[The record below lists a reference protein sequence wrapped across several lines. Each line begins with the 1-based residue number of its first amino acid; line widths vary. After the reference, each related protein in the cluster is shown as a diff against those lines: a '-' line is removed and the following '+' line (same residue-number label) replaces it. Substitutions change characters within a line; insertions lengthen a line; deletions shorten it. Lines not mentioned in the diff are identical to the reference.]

1 MKRILSLLLLVA
13 LSLSL
18 FSCGGGNDDDLTR
31 NEDGL
36 ISYSESGLYFAL
48 PDEMT
53 RRNVSYA
60 DVCYGDGDAQ
70 FFVFFYSRDS
80 LLTDCYMDKD
90 STVQQYAEWCIDFDM
105 CTELTEE
112 YDAEAKRIRYTFVA
126 EDTYYIAIVMR
137 NYDSLIHVTMC
148 CPYDMKATYEPKF
161 DAWEKYVA
169 LMYPD
174 AAGT

>member
-1 MKRILSLLLLVA
+1 MKRILSVLLLAA
-13 LSLSL
+13 LMRSL
-18 FSCGGGNDDDLTR
+18 FSCGGGSDDDDLIR

-53 RRNVSYA
+53 RRNVNYA
-60 DVCYGDGDAQ
+60 DVCYGDGEAE

-80 LLTDCYMDKD
+80 LLTECYMDKD
-90 STVQQYAEWCIDFDM
+90 STVQEYAEWCIAFED
-105 CTELTEE
+105 CTEITEE
-112 YDAEAKRIRYTFVA
+112 YDVEAKKIKYTFVA
-126 EDTYYIAIVMR
+126 DDTYYVAIIMR

-148 CPYDMKATYEPKF
+148 CPYDMKASYEPKF
-161 DAWEKYVA
+161 EIWEKYVA

-174 AAGT
+174 AE